1 MLRILLAGGG
11 TGGHLFPALAIARGL
26 REVDH
31 NCDIRF
37 VGSRYGLEARVLSGE
52 NEVFYP
58 LNIRGIQRGLGP
70 VSLGRNL
77 IFPWRFAVSRRRC
90 RQIMNEFEPHVVVG
104 TGGYASGLPLMVAQ
118 GRGIPTLVHEQ
129 NAYPGMTTRRLARR
143 AKIVCLTY
151 ESSAQ
156 YLNASEWI
164 LTGNPV
170 RFNSNHLP
178 NRKTAREQLGLLPR
192 IRVVFILGG
201 SQGSRPLNNHFLAH
215 WHTYTDKLN
224 AHLFWQTGS
233 AHYERLS
240 KAIGTDKR
248 VTLVPFIT
256 DMAAAFIAADLVVSR
271 AGAMTL
277 AELTYLGRPS
287 VLVPLPTAAAD
298 HQTLNAKVLVK
309 KKAARLVPQSELPR
323 GKLEK
328 QVERLIKHPDQLKA
342 MGERAQSLAR
352 PDAAATIVKHILELA
367 EE

>member
-1 MLRILLAGGG
+1 MLAGGG

-26 REVDH
+26 REMDDRS
-31 NCDIRF
+31 DIRF

-104 TGGYASGLPLMVAQ
+104 TGGYASGLPLMAAQ
-118 GRGIPTLVHEQ
+118 KRGIPTLIHEQ
-129 NAYPGMTTRRLARR
+129 NAYPGMTTRRLAQR
-143 AKIVCLTY
+143 ANVVCLTY

-156 YLNASEWI
+156 YIHASKWV

-170 RFNSNHLP
+170 RFNCNHLP
-178 NRKTAREQLGLLPR
+178 SRKTAREQLGLPPR
-192 IRVVFILGG
+192 GQVVFILGG
-201 SQGSRPLNNHFLAH
+201 SQGSRPLNNHFLGH
-215 WHTYTDKLN
+215 WRTYTDKMMV
-224 AHLFWQTGS
+224 HLLWQTGT
-233 AHYERLS
+233 AHYERLRQ
-240 KAIGTDKR
+240 AIGTDER
-248 VTLVPFIT
+248 VTLIPFIT
-256 DMAAAFIAADLVVSR
+256 DMAAAFMAADLVVSR

-298 HQTLNAKVLVK
+298 HQTLNAQVLVK
-309 KKAARLVPQSELPR
+309 KKAARLVSQSELSR
-323 GKLEK
+323 GTLEK
-328 QVERLIKHPDQLKA
+328 QVERLIKNPDWLEA
-342 MGERAQSLAR
+342 MGKRAQSLAQ
-352 PDAAATIVKHILELA
+352 PDAAETIVKHILELA